1 MSQEPNGGTLK
12 AAPLWFRAAR
22 AAIRQLPAGR
32 FRAFNWLVKVPL
44 PPFEDRLGD
53 DAGGMAY
60 RCDLRYVASREM
72 CLTGR
77 YAPRETALLRALLK
91 PGDTLVDVGA
101 NLGYFTLVG
110 AALVGA
116 GGRVVALEPDPRM
129 AAELEEN
136 VRRNRLAQVHTI
148 RAAAFDRRGTA
159 TLAGYDEDAGNWG
172 VSRLQSAPASL
183 TTFTVECAPLDDLL
197 DEMGIEDVPLVKI
210 DVEGA
215 EQAVLRGMR
224 AGLARGRYRRVLV
237 ELHPWEYA
245 DRAAAVREMVEEMQA
260 FGFRGLLAD
269 SSPAAV
275 RPALY
280 GRGGLPSMVPFA
292 ADTPVAGWPHVL
304 WALPGSEPS

>member
-1 MSQEPNGGTLK
+1 MSARESGGALK
-12 AAPLWFRAAR
+12 PGPLWFRAAR
-22 AAIRQLPAGR
+22 AAIRQLPLGR
-32 FRAFNWLVKVPL
+32 FRAFHWLLKVPL
-44 PPFEDRLGD
+44 RPFEDRLGD
-53 DAGGMAY
+53 DAGRMVY

-77 YAPRETALLRALLK
+77 YAPHETALLRALLK

-101 NLGYFTLVG
+101 NLGYFSLVG
-110 AALVGA
+110 AAAVGA

-136 VRRNRLAQVHTI
+136 VRRNGLDHVHTV

-159 TLAGYDEDAGNWG
+159 TLAGYDEAAGNWG
-172 VSRLQSAPASL
+172 VSTLQSAPASP

-197 DEMGIEDVPLVKI
+197 DDLGIDGVSLVKI

-224 AGLARGRYRRVLV
+224 AGLARGRYRRVMV
-237 ELHPWEYA
+237 ELHPWTYE
-245 DRAAAVREMVEEMQA
+245 DRNAAVREMVEQMEG
-260 FGFRGLLAD
+260 FGFRGVLAD

-275 RPALY
+275 RSALY
-280 GRGGLPSMVPFA
+280 GRGRLPPMVPFA
-292 ADTPVAGWPHVL
+292 ADTPVEGWPHVL
-304 WALPGSEPS
+304 WTLPGSEPS